1 MTGSDLVNGPNA
13 IWVPPSAIW
22 VPPRDERVLLG
33 MLTPSSN
40 TILEPVCAEMLRD
53 TPEITAHFA
62 RFRVTAIA
70 LDDASLGQFDP
81 VPMLAAA
88 SLLADARV
96 RAICWNGTSASWLG
110 LATDRRLCAAITAET
125 GIPATSSVL
134 ALMEI
139 CRRTAVRRL
148 GLVTPY
154 TADVQARIVAT
165 FAAEGIEI
173 VAERRLEIADNF
185 SFSLASA
192 DVLSAMVLDVAAARP
207 DAITVLCTNLRGAP
221 LAPSWEAETGIP
233 ILDSV
238 SVALWDSLRLAGV
251 NPAGLLRHGRLFGTL
266 V

>member
-1 MTGSDLVNGPNA
+1 MTDTNPV
-13 IWVPPSAIW
+13 WVA
-22 VPPRDERVLLG
+22 PRDERVLLG

-40 TILEPVCAEMLRD
+40 TILEPVCADMLRD
-53 TPEITAHFA
+53 MPAVTAHFA

-70 LDDASLGQFDP
+70 LDDASLGQFD
-81 VPMLAAA
+81 VAPMLAAA
-88 SLLADARV
+88 ALLADARV

-110 LATDRRLCAAITAET
+110 LETDRRLCAAITDAT

-139 CRRTAVRRL
+139 CRRTGVRRL

-165 FAAEGIEI
+165 FAAEGIE
-173 VAERRLEIADNF
+173 VVGDRRLEIADNF

-192 DVLSAMVLDVAAARP
+192 DVLSAMVGDVAAARP
-207 DAITVLCTNLRGAP
+207 DAMTVLCTNLRGAP
-221 LAPSWEAETGIP
+221 LAPAWEAAMGIP

-251 NPAGLLRHGRLFGTL
+251 NPAGLRRHGLVFGTP